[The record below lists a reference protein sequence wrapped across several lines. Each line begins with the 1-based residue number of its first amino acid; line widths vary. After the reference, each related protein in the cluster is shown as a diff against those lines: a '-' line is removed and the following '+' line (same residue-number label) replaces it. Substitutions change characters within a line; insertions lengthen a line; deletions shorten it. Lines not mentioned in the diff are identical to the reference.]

1 MPVSLSNLFHTPRP
15 RGRRRAVGTQ
25 QSPGPAAVIDPSAT
39 ATSPK
44 TELLSS
50 ATSHHLHTNVGSPY
64 SDGKG
69 YSSALSFPEIFH
81 RLNPR
86 YVFTRRDIT
95 LDNIHKEKQAAIE
108 AGVIYGTRTYDWGT
122 PSASVKSPTS
132 ATFAGTPD
140 GAGATTTRRGTIRRI
155 LQVSKSVLRTKP
167 LPSLPS
173 IISRQKA
180 ELSRA
185 RTRIEVTNDF
195 STDLGDL
202 SLGDRDALGIT
213 LSQPV
218 GGTATATTHR
228 TDMSTETRN
237 RFSFDSSTN
246 GSLLR
251 NDSDASKATKISID
265 PPLSVPEEDDIEHDE
280 EPNETV
286 IPFPAKIYS
295 AVELADITAFDF
307 SDNAYDDGFD
317 DMLIDEVNAYGAE
330 DGFSSSEDSDFERPI
345 SHTSL
350 TPISEQTDEDGTP
363 VSSPVMS
370 SPMSA
375 QSREVVAYVR
385 GSRGWVVE
393 RRMRKGGWG
402 YQAPDGEV
410 EIGAEVEEELLAT
423 ERVERRAI

>member
-1 MPVSLSNLFHTPRP
+1 MPVSLSNLLHTPRP
-15 RGRRRAVGTQ
+15 RGRRRAAGTL
-25 QSPGPAAVIDPSAT
+25 QSPATFNEHSVT
-39 ATSPK
+39 ATSPI
-44 TELLSS
+44 TQLLWPT
-50 ATSHHLHTNVGSPY
+50 TSHHLNTKVGGSY
-64 SDGKG
+64 TDGKG
-69 YSSALSFPEIFH
+69 YSSVLSLPEIFH

-86 YVFTRRDIT
+86 YMFTRRHIIR
-95 LDNIHKEKQAAIE
+95 DNTHKEKQAAIE

-122 PSASVKSPTS
+122 GSASVKSPTS
-132 ATFAGTPD
+132 ATFTATPTPD
-140 GAGATTTRRGTIRRI
+140 RASASTTRRGTIRRI

-180 ELSRA
+180 EPSRA
-185 RTRIEVTNDF
+185 RTQIEVTTEF

-218 GGTATATTHR
+218 GRSATAATHR
-228 TDMSTETRN
+228 TDMSTETRR

-251 NDSDASKATKISID
+251 NGSDASKATKVSID
-265 PPLSVPEEDDIEHDE
+265 PPLSVPEEDDIEHEDE
-280 EPNETV
+280 QENEIV
-286 IPFPAKIYS
+286 LPFPAKIYS
-295 AVELADITAFDF
+295 AAELADITAFDF
-307 SDNAYDDGFD
+307 SDDRYD

-330 DGFSSSEDSDFERPI
+330 DGFSSSDDSDLERAI
-345 SHTSL
+345 SHASL

-402 YQAPDGEV
+402 YQVPGGEV

-423 ERVERRAI
+423 ERVEWRAI

>member
-1 MPVSLSNLFHTPRP
+1 MPASLSNLLHTPRP
-15 RGRRRAVGTQ
+15 RGRRRATGTQ
-25 QSPGPAAVIDPSAT
+25 QSHVSADVNDPSAT

-44 TELLSS
+44 TQLLSS
-50 ATSHHLHTNVGSPY
+50 ATSHHLHTNVGSSY

-69 YSSALSFPEIFH
+69 YWSALSLPEIFH

-86 YVFTRRDIT
+86 YMFARRDIT

-132 ATFAGTPD
+132 ARFAGTPQ
-140 GAGATTTRRGTIRRI
+140 GVGATTTRRGTIRRI

-185 RTRIEVTNDF
+185 PTHIEVKNF
-195 STDLGDL
+195 STDLGDV

-213 LSQPV
+213 VSQPV
-218 GGTATATTHR
+218 GRNATAATHK
-228 TDMSTETRN
+228 TDMSTETRK

-246 GSLLR
+246 GSFLR

-265 PPLSVPEEDDIEHDE
+265 PPLSVPEEDGIEDE
-280 EPNETV
+280 EEQKNEIV
-286 IPFPAKIYS
+286 IPLPAKIYS
-295 AVELADITAFDF
+295 AAELADITAFDF
-307 SDNAYDDGFD
+307 SDDAYDDGFD

-330 DGFSSSEDSDFERPI
+330 DGFSSSDDSDFERPI
-345 SHTSL
+345 SHASL

-393 RRMRKGGWG
+393 RRMRKVGWG

>member
-1 MPVSLSNLFHTPRP
+1 MPVSLSNLLHTPRL

-25 QSPGPAAVIDPSAT
+25 QSPGPASFNDPSAT
-39 ATSPK
+39 AV
-44 TELLSS
+44 SS
-50 ATSHHLHTNVGSPY
+50 ATYHHLHTKVGSSY
-64 SDGKG
+64 SDGKR
-69 YSSALSFPEIFH
+69 YSSTLSLPEIFH

-86 YVFTRRDIT
+86 YMFARRDIIH
-95 LDNIHKEKQAAIE
+95 DNIHKEKQAAIE

-132 ATFAGTPD
+132 ATFTGTRD
-140 GAGATTTRRGTIRRI
+140 GARASTTRRGTIRRI

-173 IISRQKA
+173 FISRQKT
-180 ELSRA
+180 ELSRTGTA
-185 RTRIEVTNDF
+185 IEVTNDF

-202 SLGDRDALGIT
+202 SLGGRDALGIT
-213 LSQPV
+213 LSQSIV
-218 GGTATATTHR
+218 RNATAATHR
-228 TDMSTETRN
+228 TDMSTETRR

-246 GSLLR
+246 CSLLR
-251 NDSDASKATKISID
+251 NDSNASKATKISID
-265 PPLSVPEEDDIEHDE
+265 PPLSVTEEDDIEHE
-280 EPNETV
+280 EEQKNEIV

-295 AVELADITAFDF
+295 AAELADITAFDF
-307 SDNAYDDGFD
+307 SDDTYDDTYD
-317 DMLIDEVNAYGAE
+317 DVLIDEVNAYGAE
-330 DGFSSSEDSDFERPI
+330 DGFSSSDDSDLERPI
-345 SHTSL
+345 SHASL

-363 VSSPVMS
+363 VSSPVIS
-370 SPMSA
+370 SPMSTH
-375 QSREVVAYVR
+375 SREVVAYVR

-410 EIGAEVEEELLAT
+410 EVGADVEEELLAT

>member
-1 MPVSLSNLFHTPRP
+1 MPVSLSNILHTPRP

-25 QSPGPAAVIDPSAT
+25 QSPGPASFNDPSAT
-39 ATSPK
+39 TV
-44 TELLSS
+44 SS
-50 ATSHHLHTNVGSPY
+50 ATSHHLHTKVGSSY
-64 SDGKG
+64 SDGKR
-69 YSSALSFPEIFH
+69 YSSILSLPEIFH

-86 YVFTRRDIT
+86 YMFARRDIT
-95 LDNIHKEKQAAIE
+95 HDNIHKEKQAAIE

-132 ATFAGTPD
+132 ATFTGTRD
-140 GAGATTTRRGTIRRI
+140 GARASTTRRGTIRRI

-173 IISRQKA
+173 FISRQKT
-180 ELSRA
+180 ELSRTGTA
-185 RTRIEVTNDF
+185 IEVTNDF

-213 LSQPV
+213 LSQPTV
-218 GGTATATTHR
+218 RNATAATHR
-228 TDMSTETRN
+228 TDMSTETRR

-251 NDSDASKATKISID
+251 TDSDASKATKISID
-265 PPLSVPEEDDIEHDE
+265 PPLSVTEEDDSEHE
-280 EPNETV
+280 EEQKNEIV

-295 AVELADITAFDF
+295 AAELADITAFDF
-307 SDNAYDDGFD
+307 SDDTYDDTYD
-317 DMLIDEVNAYGAE
+317 DVLIDEVNAYGAE
-330 DGFSSSEDSDFERPI
+330 DGFSSSDDSDLGRPI
-345 SHTSL
+345 SHASL

-370 SPMSA
+370 SPKST

-410 EIGAEVEEELLAT
+410 EVGADVEEELLAT